1 MFSSASPQ
9 SNNRSAVP
17 LTSSSR
23 RASGRTRAVAVV
35 LVLVAMLLGGAA
47 PAGAAGA
54 KKSKCDATAGWSFVG
69 RPVNLTRLG
78 ADGVYVWIEKSGAW
92 RVSTTHGNRRVQRI
106 SGSITFDAPVTSK
119 PSGSEGTFGDVSLAS
134 PNVVN
139 FSFANY
145 GGVDGI
151 SIASPCSTVVSV
163 NASIDDSPIAP
174 SQIFVGAAGA
184 SPSSVPL
191 TLARSG
197 AVAGAQPGASNVGGS
212 STVVVPSQSAPAVVA
227 APASPVPAVP
237 ACSAGG
243 WPAVLSGKPKVL
255 SAKAVPSGVYLWVE
269 KNVLKVQAIVP
280 GPQPSIVVGRISAN
294 ATVTVVGAGT
304 ESKRDLVKSDGST
317 VSFSL
322 RVSRAS
328 DGFEITSACATQF
341 IVEATI
347 DEEVAPLFLGANA
360 APIPAQPYLVAK

>member
-9 SNNRSAVP
+9 PNSHSPSP
-17 LTSSSR
+17 LAKAPRIATRLSR
-23 RASGRTRAVAVV
+23 AAAVV
-35 LVLVAMLLGGAA
+35 LVLVALLVGSGIEPAA
-47 PAGAAGA
+47 AAGA
-54 KKSKCDATAGWSFVG
+54 KKTKCDATAGWSFVG
-69 RPVNLTRLG
+69 RPANLTRLG
-78 ADGVYVWIEKSGAW
+78 ADGLYIWMEKSGIW
-92 RVSTTHGNRRVQRI
+92 RISTTHANRRVQRI

-119 PSGSEGTFGDVSLAS
+119 PNGGEGTFGDVSLTA
-134 PNVVN
+134 PNVVS

-151 SIASPCSTVVSV
+151 SITSPCSTAVSL
-163 NASIDDSPIAP
+163 NATIDDAPIAP
-174 SQIFVGAAGA
+174 SQLFVGAAGA
-184 SPSSVPL
+184 SPNSVPL

-212 STVVVPSQSAPAVVA
+212 SAVVVSSQTTAPIA
-227 APASPVPAVP
+227 APAPAAAAAP
-237 ACSAGG
+237 TCSAGG

-255 SAKAVPSGVYLWVE
+255 SAKAVPEGVYLWVE
-269 KNVLKVQAIVP
+269 KNVLKIQAIVD

-294 ATVTVVGAGT
+294 ATVTVVGVGL
-304 ESKRDLVKSDGST
+304 EGKRDLVKSDGST

-322 RVSRAS
+322 RVNRAS
-328 DGFEITSACATQF
+328 DGFELTSACATQF

-347 DEEVAPLFLGANA
+347 DEEAAPLFLGSNA